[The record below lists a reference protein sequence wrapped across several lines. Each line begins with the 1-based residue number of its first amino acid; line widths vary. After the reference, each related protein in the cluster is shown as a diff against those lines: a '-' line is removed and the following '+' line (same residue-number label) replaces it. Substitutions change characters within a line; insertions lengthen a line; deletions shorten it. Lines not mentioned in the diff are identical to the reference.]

1 MEREGGRGRDVI
13 INDNDELVLLMLRE
27 MPPLLPLSF
36 ELLKMAGSNSSVYK
50 EGDPIGVVDFQAIVP
65 SPTTRARDFNA
76 KRNTPQP
83 MIKEFFKFKGVSV
96 CGKVL

>member
-36 ELLKMAGSNSSVYK
+36 ELLKMAGSSSSVYK

-65 SPTTRARDFNA
+65 SPTMRARDFNA